1 MKTTRTKATRFVVAA
16 TVGIIA
22 GLVAGMNLG
31 WRSALLVG
39 WDAAVVILVGLVW
52 NDFRGQTAAE
62 TAAVARRDDMD
73 RSTLDGIVL
82 LTSIASIAAV
92 VSLLT
97 NKSANIWQVAFG
109 LISIVLSW
117 VAVHTLYTL
126 RYAALYYRNTE
137 GGIDFGGSEK
147 PVFGDFVYLA
157 FTIGM
162 TYQVSDTTIS
172 ASDIRRVALG
182 HALISFVFG
191 VAIIATTINFLVS
204 LTN

>member
-1 MKTTRTKATRFVVAA
+1 MKMTRTKTTRFVLAVIAGLA
-16 TVGIIA
+16 A
-22 GLVAGMNLG
+22 GLVAGMNVD
-31 WRSALLVG
+31 WRFALLVG
-39 WDAAVVILVGLVW
+39 WDAAVVILVGLIW
-52 NDFRGQTAAE
+52 NDFRRQTAAE
-62 TAAVARRDDMD
+62 TAEVARRDDMG
-73 RSTLDGIVL
+73 RSVLDGIVL

-97 NKSANIWQVAFG
+97 DKSSDLWHVAFG
-109 LISIVLSW
+109 LVSIVLSW

-137 GGIDFGGSEK
+137 GGIDFGGSGK
-147 PVFGDFVYLA
+147 PVFSDFVYLA

-162 TYQVSDTTIS
+162 TYQVSDTSIT

-182 HALISFVFG
+182 HAMISFIFG

-204 LTN
+204 LTG

>member
-1 MKTTRTKATRFVVAA
+1 MKTTRTKTARFVAA
-16 TVGIIA
+16 VTIGLIA
-22 GLVAGMNLG
+22 GLIAGMSLG

-39 WDAAVVILVGLVW
+39 WDATVIILVGLIW
-52 NDFRGQTAAE
+52 HDFRGQTAAE
-62 TAAVARRDDMD
+62 TAEVARRDDMD
-73 RSTLDGIVL
+73 RSVLDGIVL
-82 LTSIASIAAV
+82 LTSIASIGAV
-92 VSLLT
+92 ASLLT
-97 NKSANIWQVAFG
+97 DKSTDLWHIAFG
-109 LISIVLSW
+109 LVSIVLSW

-137 GGIDFGGSEK
+137 GGIDFGGPEK
-147 PVFGDFVYLA
+147 PVFSDFVYLA

-182 HALISFVFG
+182 HALISFMFG

-204 LTN
+204 LTA

>member
-1 MKTTRTKATRFVVAA
+1 MKRTKTTRFILAA
-16 TVGIIA
+16 LAGIVA
-22 GLVAGMNLG
+22 GLVASMSFG

-39 WDAAVVILVGLVW
+39 WDVAVIILVGLIRH
-52 NDFRGQTAAE
+52 DFRGQTAAE

-73 RSTLDGIVL
+73 RSVLDGIVL

-97 NKSANIWQVAFG
+97 DNNANLWHIAFG
-109 LISIVLSW
+109 LVSIVLSW

-137 GGIDFGGSEK
+137 GGIDFGSSDK
-147 PVFGDFVYLA
+147 PVFSDFVYLA

-162 TYQVSDTTIS
+162 TYQVSDTSIT

-182 HALISFVFG
+182 HALISFLFG
-191 VAIIATTINFLVS
+191 VVIIATTINFLVS
-204 LTN
+204 LTT

>member
-1 MKTTRTKATRFVVAA
+1 MKTTRTKTARFVAA
-16 TVGIIA
+16 VTIGLIA
-22 GLVAGMNLG
+22 GMIAGMSLG

-39 WDAAVVILVGLVW
+39 WDATVIILVGLIW
-52 NDFRGQTAAE
+52 HDFRGQTAAE

-97 NKSANIWQVAFG
+97 DKNASILHVAFG
-109 LISIVLSW
+109 LISIILSW
-117 VAVHTLYTL
+117 IAVHTLYTL
-126 RYAALYYRNTE
+126 RYAALYYRNIE

-162 TYQVSDTTIS
+162 TYQVSDTSIT

-191 VAIIATTINFLVS
+191 VAIIATTINFLVG